1 SVQFRVSS
9 SRVASCEAGL
19 MLLEGMFIPVTT
31 PFYADGA
38 CNWRK
43 LEHNVDR
50 YSRTPA
56 AGLVVLG
63 PRSEASGLNDEE
75 RRDSL
80 RVVTEVAASEKVLV
94 AGVNAESVA
103 SAVRSAEQAAAAKLD
118 VVLLRAPAE
127 WQRLVREE
135 AIGTGASL
143 ANVEL
148 FFRAVADRSPLPVVL
163 WSDARVGGFEIP
175 VEMVGALAGHPNVI
189 GLMDAGLTAER
200 LGAVRAA
207 TADVKRDVTVTT
219 VFAAVTG
226 RMLDVS
232 GEGDAT
238 FVAADALSNGGA
250 SVAVAPP
257 KAALKT
263 RTKTVGF
270 QVVGAG
276 AASASVDLLEAGVQ
290 GVVPELAACAPQGC
304 HEVWAAFKD
313 GDPKLAGLKAER
325 LREAD
330 AVVSEFEVAGV
341 KYACDLNGY
350 FGGAP
355 RLPRVGLTAEE
366 KARVE

>member
-1 SVQFRVSS
+1 
-9 SRVASCEAGL
+9 

-56 AGLVVLG
+56 AGMVVLG
-63 PRSEASGLNDEE
+63 PRTEAAGLSDEE
-75 RRDSL
+75 RRESL
-80 RVVTEVAASEKVLV
+80 RVASGAAAKEKVLIAGVGVDSV
-94 AGVNAESVA
+94 AG
-103 SAVRSAEQAAAAKLD
+103 AVRIAEQAAEAKFD
-118 VVLLRAPAE
+118 AVLLAAPMG
-127 WQRLVREE
+127 WQRLVR
-135 AIGTGASL
+135 GSSL
-143 ANVEL
+143 NPVEL
-148 FFRAVADRSPLPVVL
+148 FFRAVADRSPLPMVL
-163 WSDARVGGFEIP
+163 WSDSSAGGFEIP

-189 GLMDAGLTAER
+189 GLMDAGLTIER

-219 VFAAVTG
+219 VFAAVTS
-226 RMLDVS
+226 RMLEVS
-232 GEGDAT
+232 REGEAT
-238 FVAADALSNGGA
+238 FVAADALSSGGA

-257 KAALKT
+257 KAAIKT

-270 QVVGAG
+270 QVVAAG

-290 GVVPELAACAPQGC
+290 GVLPELAGCAPQGC

-313 GDPKLAGLKAER
+313 GDPKLARLKAER

-330 AVVSEFEVAGV
+330 AVASDFGVAGV

-366 KARVE
+366 KARVEKAFREVRN

>member
-1 SVQFRVSS
+1 
-9 SRVASCEAGL
+9 
-19 MLLEGMFIPVTT
+19 MLLEGLFISVTT

-38 CNWRK
+38 CYWRK

-63 PRSEASGLNDEE
+63 PRSEASGLSDEE
-75 RRDSL
+75 LRESL
-80 RVVTEVAASEKVLV
+80 RVASEAAAKEKVLIAGVGAGSV
-94 AGVNAESVA
+94 AG
-103 SAVRSAEQAAAAKLD
+103 AVRIAEQAAEAKFD
-118 VVLLRAPAE
+118 AVLLGAPAE
-127 WQRLVREE
+127 WQRLVRGDSF
-135 AIGTGASL
+135 AQ
-143 ANVEL
+143 VEL

-163 WSDARVGGFEIP
+163 WSDARAGEFEIP

-189 GLMDAGLTAER
+189 GLMDAGLTVER
-200 LGAVRAA
+200 LNAVRAA
-207 TADVKRDVTVTT
+207 TADVKRDVIVTT
-219 VFAAVTG
+219 VFAAVTA
-226 RMLDVS
+226 RMLEVS
-232 GEGDAT
+232 SEGEAT
-238 FVAADALSNGGA
+238 FVAADALSSGGA

-257 KAALKT
+257 KPALKT

-276 AASASVDLLEAGVQ
+276 AASESVDLLEAGVQ
-290 GVVPELAACAPQGC
+290 GVAPELAGCAPQGC

-313 GDPKLAGLKAER
+313 GDPMLARLKAER
-325 LREAD
+325 LLEAD
-330 AVVSEFEVAGV
+330 AVVRELEIAGV

-366 KARVE
+366 KARVEKALREVRN

>member
-1 SVQFRVSS
+1 
-9 SRVASCEAGL
+9 
-19 MLLEGMFIPVTT
+19 MLLDGMFIPVTT

-38 CNWRK
+38 CYWRK

-63 PRSEASGLNDEE
+63 PRTEGAGLSDEE
-75 RRDSL
+75 RGESL
-80 RVVTEVAASEKVLV
+80 RVASEIAAKEKVLI
-94 AGVNAESVA
+94 AGAGAESVA
-103 SAVRSAEQAAAAKLD
+103 GAVRVAEQAAEARFDA
-118 VVLLRAPAE
+118 VLLPAPME
-127 WQRLVREE
+127 WRRLVR
-135 AIGTGASL
+135 AGSGDPL
-143 ANVEL
+143 AQVEL
-148 FFRAVADRSPLPVVL
+148 FFRAVADRAALPVVL
-163 WSDARVGGFEIP
+163 WSGPRDGAFELP
-175 VEMVGALAGHPNVI
+175 AEMVGALAAHQNVI
-189 GLMDAGLTAER
+189 GLMDAGLTVER

-207 TADVKRDVTVTT
+207 TADVKCEVTVTT

-226 RMLDVS
+226 RMLEVS
-232 GEGDAT
+232 REGAAT
-238 FVAADALSNGGA
+238 FVAADALLSGGA

-257 KAALKT
+257 KPAIKT

-270 QVVGAG
+270 QVVSAG

-290 GVVPELAACAPQGC
+290 GLMPELAGCAPQGC

-313 GDPKLAGLKAER
+313 GDPKLARLKAER

-330 AVVSEFEVAGV
+330 AVMEEFGVAGV

-350 FGGAP
+350 YGGAP

-366 KARVE
+366 KTRLERALREVRN

>member
-1 SVQFRVSS
+1 
-9 SRVASCEAGL
+9 

-38 CNWRK
+38 CYWRK

-56 AGLVVLG
+56 AGLVVVG
-63 PRSEASGLNDEE
+63 PRTEAAGLSDEE
-75 RRDSL
+75 RRESL
-80 RVVTEVAASEKVLV
+80 RVASESAAKEKVLI
-94 AGVNAESVA
+94 AGVDAESVVG
-103 SAVRSAEQAAAAKLD
+103 AVRIAEQAAEAKFD
-118 VVLLRAPAE
+118 AVLLKAPVE
-127 WQRLVREE
+127 WQRLVGENSF
-135 AIGTGASL
+135 AQ
-143 ANVEL
+143 VEL

-163 WSDARVGGFEIP
+163 WSDAAAGGFEIP
-175 VEMVGALAGHPNVI
+175 VEMLGTLAAHPNVI
-189 GLMDAGLTAER
+189 GLMDAGLTVER
-200 LGAVRAA
+200 LRAVRAA

-219 VFAAVTG
+219 VFTAVTG
-226 RMLDVS
+226 RMLEVS
-232 GEGDAT
+232 REGEAT
-238 FVAADALSNGGA
+238 FVAADALSSGGT

-257 KAALKT
+257 KPALKT

-270 QVVGAG
+270 QVVDAG
-276 AASASVDLLEAGVQ
+276 TASVSVDLLEAAVQ

-313 GDPKLAGLKAER
+313 GDPALARLKAER

-330 AVVSEFEVAGV
+330 AVVSEFGVAGV

-366 KARVE
+366 KARVEKAFREVRN

>member
-1 SVQFRVSS
+1 
-9 SRVASCEAGL
+9 

-31 PFYADGA
+31 PFYADGE
-38 CNWRK
+38 CYWRK

-56 AGLVVLG
+56 AGMVVLG
-63 PRSEASGLNDEE
+63 PRTEAAGLSDEE
-75 RRDSL
+75 RRESL
-80 RVVTEVAASEKVLV
+80 RVASETAAKEKVLI
-94 AGVNAESVA
+94 AGVGAESVA
-103 SAVRSAEQAAAAKLD
+103 GAVKIAEQAAAAKFD
-118 VVLLRAPAE
+118 AVLLRAPAE
-127 WQRLVREE
+127 WPRLVRGESF
-135 AIGTGASL
+135 AP
-143 ANVEL
+143 VEL

-163 WSDARVGGFEIP
+163 WSDAAAGGFEIP

-189 GLMDAGLTAER
+189 GLMDAGLTLER
-200 LGAVRAA
+200 LGAVRAV
-207 TADVKRDVTVTT
+207 TADVKREVTVTT

-226 RMLDVS
+226 RMLEVS
-232 GEGDAT
+232 REGEAT
-238 FVAADALSNGGA
+238 FVAADALSSGGA

-257 KAALKT
+257 KPALKT

-270 QVVGAG
+270 QLIDAG
-276 AASASVDLLEAGVQ
+276 AASVSVDLLEAGVQ
-290 GVVPELAACAPQGC
+290 GVAPELAGCAPQGC

-313 GDPKLAGLKAER
+313 GDPQLARLKAER

-330 AVVSEFEVAGV
+330 AAVLELGVAGV

-366 KARVE
+366 KARVEKAFREVRN

>member
-1 SVQFRVSS
+1 
-9 SRVASCEAGL
+9 
-19 MLLEGMFIPVTT
+19 MLLDGLFIPVTT

-38 CNWRK
+38 CYWRK

-63 PRSEASGLNDEE
+63 PRSEASGLSDEE
-75 RRDSL
+75 RRESL
-80 RVVTEVAASEKVLV
+80 RVVTETAASEKVLV

-127 WQRLVREE
+127 WQRLVR
-135 AIGTGASL
+135 AGSFAQ
-143 ANVEL
+143 VEL

-163 WSDARVGGFEIP
+163 WSNARYEPGGGFEIP

-189 GLMDAGLTAER
+189 GLMDAGLDVSR
-200 LGAVRAA
+200 LAAVRAA
-207 TADVKRDVTVTT
+207 TESVKRDVTVTT

-226 RMLDVS
+226 RMLEVS
-232 GEGDAT
+232 GEGEAT
-238 FVAADALSNGGA
+238 FVAADALSSGGA

-257 KAALKT
+257 KAAIKT

-270 QVVGAG
+270 QVVAAG
-276 AASASVDLLEAGVQ
+276 AASVSVDLLEAGVQ
-290 GVVPELAACAPQGC
+290 GVVPELAGCAPQGC

-313 GDPKLAGLKAER
+313 GDPGLARLKAER

-330 AVVSEFEVAGV
+330 AVVSEFGVAGV

-366 KARVE
+366 KARVEKALREVRN